1 MEKTFSL
8 SDLSKLDGSNATL
21 SNSASKNN
29 TDIVESACKML
40 IEQVLKSCPNVN
52 LSSITIKTTAVP
64 TGSGD
69 AKSNDSPATT
79 TTATVQLKPSPA
91 IVLNSPNTVNFANK
105 RTNSISTSTS
115 PSSQSVSSSISSAS
129 IEDAIEHGLAHHHH
143 HHQHPLISL
152 NQLNTYLNSKG
163 KNKKKEHIAQYNNG
177 LNSPTSPAPPMPFS
191 SSNENNNNNSDS
203 LNQNSKL
210 CISTAVT
217 NPANASYESK
227 GLKRKL
233 DKSPLAATPSASMS
247 KTLSNMNNSDEETYD
262 YDEYNENSFS
272 SDSLNDSLYSSQNR
286 ANSSCGMAGQIR
298 PAPTLATGRKS
309 KDTELPPDEARKRQD
324 RRERNKEAAAR
335 CRRKREDLT
344 TTLTKVCL
352 FSDLCMGGM
361 M

>member
-1 MEKTFSL
+1 
-8 SDLSKLDGSNATL
+8 
-21 SNSASKNN
+21 
-29 TDIVESACKML
+29 
-40 IEQVLKSCPNVN
+40 
-52 LSSITIKTTAVP
+52 
-64 TGSGD
+64 
-69 AKSNDSPATT
+69 
-79 TTATVQLKPSPA
+79 
-91 IVLNSPNTVNFANK
+91 
-105 RTNSISTSTS
+105 
-115 PSSQSVSSSISSAS
+115 
-129 IEDAIEHGLAHHHH
+129 
-143 HHQHPLISL
+143 
-152 NQLNTYLNSKG
+152 
-163 KNKKKEHIAQYNNG
+163 
-177 LNSPTSPAPPMPFS
+177 MPFS
-191 SSNENNNNNSDS
+191 SSNENNNNNNSDS

-217 NPANASYESK
+217 NPASVSYESK

-286 ANSSCGMAGQIR
+286 ANSSCGNLNAMAGQIR

-352 FSDLCMGGM
+352 FSDLYIGGM
-361 M
+361 MREGFI